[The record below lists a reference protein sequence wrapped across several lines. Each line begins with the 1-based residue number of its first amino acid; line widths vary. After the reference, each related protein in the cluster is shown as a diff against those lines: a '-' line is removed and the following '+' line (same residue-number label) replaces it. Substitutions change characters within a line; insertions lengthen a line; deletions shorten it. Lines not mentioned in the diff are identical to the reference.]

1 MSKTFAIAFALASF
15 LLAVTPGP
23 DMALFVSR
31 TMNWGR
37 SHGFATVLGAV
48 TGIAVHTMLVAFG
61 ISVLIVTAPA
71 AFWVL
76 KIVGALYLVYILVL
90 CIVSPRM
97 GPRIPP
103 DPNDPPFA
111 RKLWITSTNLIPPV
125 FMIFAVLG
133 SILLGWAS
141 PTEAAAIGALGHHS
155 LTAIPIVEAWWGD
168 QYLRVLPGPGRAT
181 FTGLAIGTTVSLL
194 SAHGVCEGVGISGV
208 QWPLDQFRLEPL
220 VGLGVSNVTTADTVA
235 VTVATGVLT
244 IVVA

>member
-1 MSKTFAIAFALASF
+1 MLDLDALRSAVDLHVVVVAGAEPLPARAVAELPDRITVLAADGGLDHARAAGLQPAALIGDLDSVTPEGLAWAEAHATIARHDPDKDRTDTELALATAAE
-15 LLAVTPGP
+15 L
-23 DMALFVSR
+23 
-31 TMNWGR
+31 
-37 SHGFATVLGAV
+37 
-48 TGIAVHTMLVAFG
+48 
-61 ISVLIVTAPA
+61 APA
-71 AFWVL
+71 RL
-76 KIVGALYLVYILVL
+76 
-90 CIVSPRM
+90 
-97 GPRIPP
+97 
-103 DPNDPPFA
+103 
-111 RKLWITSTNLIPPV
+111 T
-125 FMIFAVLG
+125 
-133 SILLGWAS
+133 LLSGGGDRLDH
-141 PTEAAAIGALGHHS
+141 TLAAIGALGHHS